1 MQKDLAK
8 VDYRYI
14 ESVEPGSALHFLAGA
29 CPLDADGAVCDPG
42 NFAAQAR
49 RCLEN
54 AEAVLANSGLTLTS
68 ICFLRV
74 LVASSDRADLVTA
87 WHALVALLPDMPP
100 ATLQGVTVL
109 GYPDQLVELEI
120 VARSK

>member
-1 MQKDLAK
+1 MPKSLAK

-14 ESVEPGSALHFLAGA
+14 ESVEPGSTLHFLAGA
-29 CPLDADGAVCDPG
+29 CPLDGEGDVLYPG
-42 NFAAQAR
+42 DCAAQAR
-49 RCLEN
+49 RCFEN
-54 AEAVLANSGLTLTS
+54 AADVLAEKGLTPES

-74 LVASSDRADLVTA
+74 LVASTARADLVAA
-87 WHALVALLPDMPP
+87 WHALKTLLPDMPP

-120 VARSK
+120 VARS